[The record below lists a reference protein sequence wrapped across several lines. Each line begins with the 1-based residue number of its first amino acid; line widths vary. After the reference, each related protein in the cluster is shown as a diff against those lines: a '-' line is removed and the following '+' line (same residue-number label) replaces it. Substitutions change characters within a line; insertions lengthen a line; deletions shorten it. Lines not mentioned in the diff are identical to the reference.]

1 MLDMKI
7 HRKCSED
14 TKYSKLSVPRLA
26 IACSIALTGAVGKLI
41 GSPAVSAIAEGG
53 GGRGEGIMRIN
64 SCEHL

>member
-1 MLDMKI
+1 MLDMMKL
-7 HRKCSED
+7 HRKCSKD
-14 TKYSKLSVPRLA
+14 TKYSKLSIPRLA

-53 GGRGEGIMRIN
+53 GVIIIN